1 MASTIRN
8 PIEWGW
14 DQVRHAAHALESLEA
29 SATRPHDEVAAP
41 PVVRRIAATDFF
53 DIFRKAFADFG
64 AYRTDVFFLCI
75 IYPVIGIVMARAA
88 FGYDMLPLL
97 FPMASGFALIGP
109 FAGLGLYEM
118 SRQRELGVAVTW
130 RNAFAVLRA
139 PALGS
144 IVLLGL
150 ILAAVFVLWIAT
162 AATLH
167 TAILGPEQPLSMG
180 AFLEDVF
187 MTPAGWTLIVV
198 GLGVGFLF
206 ACLALAVSVVSFPLL
221 LDREVGLGTAIR
233 TSFQAVAVNPVPMA
247 VWGVIVAGSLL
258 LGSIPF
264 FAGLIIVMP
273 VLGHATW
280 HLYRQMVMPQN
291 VMP

>member
-1 MASTIRN
+1 MAS
-8 PIEWGW
+8 
-14 DQVRHAAHALESLEA
+14 S
-29 SATRPHDEVAAP
+29 P
-41 PVVRRIAATDFF
+41 PTVRRIAATDFF

-75 IYPVIGIVMARAA
+75 IYPVVGIVMARTA

-97 FPMASGFALIGP
+97 FPMSSGFALIGP

-150 ILAAVFVLWIAT
+150 ILVAVFVLWIAT

-180 AFLEDVF
+180 AFLQDVF
-187 MTPAGWTLIVV
+187 MTQAGWTLIVV
-198 GLGVGFLF
+198 GMGVGFLF

-221 LDREVGLGTAIR
+221 LDRDVGLGTAIR
-233 TSFQAVAVNPVPMA
+233 TSFNAVAVNPVPMA

-280 HLYRQMVMPQN
+280 HLYRQMIAP
-291 VMP
+291 

>member
-1 MASTIRN
+1 MMATTIRN
-8 PIEWGW
+8 PLEWGW
-14 DQVRHAAHALESLEA
+14 DQVRHAAHALESLSD
-29 SATRPHDEVAAP
+29 SATRPHDDVAASP
-41 PVVRRIAATDFF
+41 PTVRRISIGDFR
-53 DIFRKAFADFG
+53 DIFQKAFADFG

-75 IYPVIGIVMARAA
+75 IYPVIGLVLARLA

-118 SRQRELGVAVTW
+118 SRQREMGVAVTW

-150 ILAAVFVLWIAT
+150 MLVAVFVLWIAT
-162 AATLH
+162 AAALH
-167 TAILGPEQPLSMG
+167 TAILGPEQPLSME
-180 AFLEDVF
+180 AFARDVF
-187 MTPAGWTLIVV
+187 MTPAGWTMIVV
-198 GLGVGFLF
+198 GMGVGFLF

-221 LDREVGLGTAIR
+221 LDRDVGLGTAIR
-233 TSFQAVAVNPVPMA
+233 VSFRAVATNPGPMA
-247 VWGVIVAGSLL
+247 VWGLIVALSLVV
-258 LGSIPF
+258 GSIPF
-264 FAGLIIVMP
+264 FAGLIVVMP

-280 HLYRQMVMPQN
+280 HLYRKMVTRP
-291 VMP
+291 

>member
-1 MASTIRN
+1 MATTIRN
-8 PIEWGW
+8 PLEWGW
-14 DQVRHAAHALESLEA
+14 DQVRHAAHALETLEE
-29 SATRPHDEVAAP
+29 SATRPHDDVAASP
-41 PVVRRIAATDFF
+41 PIVRPIAVSDFRE
-53 DIFRKAFADFG
+53 IFQKAFADFG

-75 IYPVIGIVMARAA
+75 IYPVIGIMMARVA

-97 FPMASGFALIGP
+97 FPMASGFALVGP
-109 FAGLGLYEM
+109 FAGIGLYEM
-118 SRQRELGVAVTW
+118 SRQREMGVNVTW
-130 RNAFAVLRA
+130 RNAFAVFRS

-150 ILAAVFVLWIAT
+150 MLVAVFVLWIAT

-167 TAILGPEQPLSMG
+167 TAILGPEQPLSMAG
-180 AFLEDVF
+180 FAHDIF
-187 MTPAGWTLIVV
+187 MTQAGWTMIVV
-198 GLGVGFLF
+198 GCGVGFLF

-221 LDREVGLGTAIR
+221 LDRDVGLGTAIE
-233 TSFQAVAVNPVPMA
+233 TSFRAVAVNPVPMA
-247 VWGVIVAGSLL
+247 VWGIIVAASLV

-280 HLYRQMVMPQN
+280 HLYRKMVTRKAG
-291 VMP
+291 